1 MEEVDKGCPMIW
13 MGVSGW
19 VFLLVPAY
27 PGSPGPTA
35 VKRLCVCA
43 VLGAHISI
51 KYMNT
56 FSKTQ
61 FQSPTPFWSLG
72 HQHQQ
77 SHQMRSFLCWA
88 RDLYL
93 PTANK
98 GCSFLLILPFI
109 HIHFSMQQ
117 KGNLLILQLQFRI
130 LKWNFT
136 HIWSSHHWPS
146 VLWRCWL
153 GSRKGIRPVKNW
165 LVGCW
170 RGYLSGARCRLAY
183 GPADATDTHC
193 LLLQKKSRLVLPF
206 WYRLTRVVPDKGPL
220 NGCMYVRIWS
230 SHLCSSAKFHMAT
243 LTSDKIMRLE
253 MYKSRNYIL
262 TCLKMSM

>member
-77 SHQMRSFLCWA
+77 SHQMRSFLCRA

-146 VLWRCWL
+146 VLWHCW
-153 GSRKGIRPVKNW
+153 
-165 LVGCW
+165 
-170 RGYLSGARCRLAY
+170 
-183 GPADATDTHC
+183 
-193 LLLQKKSRLVLPF
+193 
-206 WYRLTRVVPDKGPL
+206 
-220 NGCMYVRIWS
+220 
-230 SHLCSSAKFHMAT
+230 
-243 LTSDKIMRLE
+243 
-253 MYKSRNYIL
+253 
-262 TCLKMSM
+262 